1 MGKILKASE
10 LRELDVE
17 SLKRKAEEL
26 RREQLI
32 TRIAHSSQQLKNPLK
47 LRVLRREV
55 ARTLTILKEKGAS

>member
-1 MGKILKASE
+1 MGKILKPSE

>member
-10 LRELDVE
+10 LRELDRE
-17 SLKRKAEEL
+17 SLKRKIDEL
-26 RREQLI
+26 RRELLI
-32 TRIAHSSQQLKNPLK
+32 TRIAHSTQQLKNPLK

>member
-1 MGKILKASE
+1 MGKILKPSE

-32 TRIAHSSQQLKNPLK
+32 TRIAHSTQQLKNPLK